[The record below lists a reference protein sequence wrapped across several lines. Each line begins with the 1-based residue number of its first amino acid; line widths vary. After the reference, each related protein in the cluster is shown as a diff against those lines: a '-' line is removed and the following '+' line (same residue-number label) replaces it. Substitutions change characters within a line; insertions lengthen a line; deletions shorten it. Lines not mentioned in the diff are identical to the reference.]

1 MSSHRWCRSGAS
13 QASVCSPSRTMAARP
28 PPARPHIGIH
38 PSFNASSNMDWA
50 EDDVWDSASD
60 SESPRHSTLAHSWRY
75 SSNTQPKRQPSSVT
89 APKPVPK
96 APTNSSSSTL
106 AQSYT
111 HLNPPSPSS
120 YPMSESGR
128 PASAKGGWTM
138 VRKSSISQSSIDGTA
153 SKSSDIHR
161 DADVDGDMVVGDFD
175 PDIVEPGTANKIR
188 HERGSVKSDAEEIMN
203 GIDEYSPLPCS
214 SK

>member
-1 MSSHRWCRSGAS
+1 
-13 QASVCSPSRTMAARP
+13 MAARP
-28 PPARPHIGIH
+28 PPTRPHIGIH
-38 PSFNASSNMDWA
+38 ASFNANSSTDWA

-60 SESPRHSTLAHSWRY
+60 SESPRHSTIAHSWRR
-75 SSNTQPKRQPSSVT
+75 SSNTQPRRQPSFGT

-120 YPMSESGR
+120 YPPKSDSGQ

-138 VRKSSISQSSIDGTA
+138 VRKSSIPKNSTDGTA
-153 SKSSDIHR
+153 SKYSDIHR

-175 PDIVEPGTANKIR
+175 PEIVESGTTNKIGR
-188 HERGSVKSDAEEIMN
+188 ERGSIKPDAEEIMN
-203 GIDEYSPLPCS
+203 GIDDSSPLPYS
-214 SK
+214 SE